1 MTTQALEVDREN
13 IVHLVEQLPDKVLLQ
28 VKGYIE
34 RIREEEELREAE
46 EEERRY
52 QSMTLEEI
60 DAEIAALRAKY
71 GTTPNARTIAA
82 MKEAEAGGGE
92 VTTIEEIMA
101 ELNAKD

>member
-1 MTTQALEVDREN
+1 MSVQTLEA
-13 IVHLVEQLPDKVLLQ
+13 
-28 VKGYIE
+28 GIE
-34 RIREEEELREAE
+34 RIREEEMLREAE
-46 EEERRY
+46 EKERRY

-82 MKEAEAGGGE
+82 MEEAEAGGGE